1 MKLEDRVVR
10 LEDKID
16 DVKEDVSELKS
27 DFKVHTALMQE
38 HVAGDSKII
47 NEITPLIEALPS
59 LKEIVEEYHYEK
71 IESKKK
77 AEKRKVVMDR
87 IKIVSGILGIIGMI
101 SAYFL
106 S

>member
-47 NEITPLIEALPS
+47 NEITPLIEVLPS
-59 LKEIVEEYHYEK
+59 LKEIVEEYNYEK

-77 AEKRKVVMDR
+77 VSLEVKVGYIQV
-87 IKIVSGILGIIGMI
+87 VEL
-101 SAYFL
+101 
-106 S
+106 